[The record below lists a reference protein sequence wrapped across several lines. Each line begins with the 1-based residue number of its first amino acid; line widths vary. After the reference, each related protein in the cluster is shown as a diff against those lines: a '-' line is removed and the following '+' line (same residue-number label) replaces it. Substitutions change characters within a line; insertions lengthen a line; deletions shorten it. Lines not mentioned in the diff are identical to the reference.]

1 MKKIVILGSG
11 NVATLLG
18 GALLEAGYDILQ
30 IWSRNLKHAEVLAAS
45 LHARFTDD
53 INRIDSSADLYLLS
67 VSDDA
72 ISSLSE
78 RIQAI
83 EGIIVHTSGSTSMNV
98 FENKFSK
105 YGVFYPFQTFSKER
119 KVDFK
124 QAPVLLE
131 ASEPGVLAVLKSIAL
146 SISTIVLECNSEQ
159 RKVLHIAAV
168 FACNFSNYMYIIAQK
183 LLQENRLDFNLL
195 RPLILETANKVQNFM
210 PEDAQTGPAV
220 RNDFATV
227 NSHIKQ
233 LENRPDILA
242 VYQLLSDQIISKVS
256 KH

>member
-18 GALLEAGYDILQ
+18 GALLEAGYDIVQ

-53 INRIDSSADLYLLS
+53 IDQIDSSADFYILS

-72 ISSLSE
+72 ISPLSE
-78 RIQAI
+78 RMQAI

-119 KVDFK
+119 EVDFK
-124 QAPVLLE
+124 QTPILLE
-131 ASEPGVLAVLKSIAL
+131 ASDPAVSAVLKPIAL
-146 SISTIVLECNSEQ
+146 SISTIVLECNSDQ
-159 RKVLHIAAV
+159 RKVLHLAAA

-183 LLQENRLDFNLL
+183 LLEESQLDFDLL
-195 RPLILETANKVQNFM
+195 RPLILETANKVQKFM
-210 PEDAQTGPAV
+210 PENAQTGPAV
-220 RNDFATV
+220 RKDLVTINR
-227 NSHIKQ
+227 HIEQ
-233 LENRPDILA
+233 LEDKPDILA
-242 VYQLLSDQIISKVS
+242 VYQLLSDQIIAKVS